1 MDNKWIWEG
10 KKYYFLKFKVPTF
23 SMTNSVKV
31 IVDILV
37 PLKKMGVGGGGIKII
52 LINTFALICRWCSKE
67 RRGWAKHVFQCVS
80 KFSQKYLTVVS
91 D

>member
-1 MDNKWIWEG
+1 MDKKWIWEG
-10 KKYYFLKFKVPTF
+10 KIYYFLKFKVSTF

-52 LINTFALICRWCSKE
+52 LINTFALICRWRS
-67 RRGWAKHVFQCVS
+67 
-80 KFSQKYLTVVS
+80 
-91 D
+91 

>member
-1 MDNKWIWEG
+1 MDKKWIWEG

-37 PLKKMGVGGGGIKII
+37 PSKGRGGGWVVTNY
-52 LINTFALICRWCSKE
+52 INDLNF
-67 RRGWAKHVFQCVS
+67 
-80 KFSQKYLTVVS
+80 
-91 D
+91 